1 MLEASFLS
9 YYRRPDA
16 PRGRTRKTHAEVGER
31 SEEMSFI
38 DQPAAQPS
46 RIPYINDNYLAN
58 EQELVRALAE
68 QADPG
73 ESARQKIMNT
83 AAQLV
88 RAVRKNTK
96 NDGGIEAF
104 LKTYDLSSDEGVL
117 LMCIAE
123 ALLRIPDADT
133 ADRLI
138 ADKITS
144 ANWKDHVGTSDSL
157 FVNASTW
164 GLMLT
169 GKILTLDEI
178 AGANPTKMLGKLV
191 SRAGEP
197 VVRTAMRQAMKIMG
211 HQFVMGRNIGEA
223 LKRAMKSTDLPYRY
237 SFDMLGES
245 ALTAADAQRYLDNYH
260 AGIKSIGDAHV
271 ESADVFSAPGIS
283 VKLSALH
290 PRYEFSHETRVMKEL
305 VPNVLELAQHARE
318 IGIGLTI
325 DSEEAHR
332 FEMWLNIFEEV
343 YRDPSL
349 DGWDGL
355 GVALQT
361 YQRRGNDGL
370 RFLIDLASEIGRRI
384 PVRLVKGAYWDSE
397 VKWAQEQGLDSYPV
411 YTRKSHSDVS
421 YLAAART
428 ALAAEDKI
436 YAQFATHNAH
446 TLASV
451 LHYAGSRRDYEFQR
465 LHGMGEEL
473 YAEVVDPE
481 KHDRPCRVYAP
492 VGNHEDLLPY
502 LVRRLLENGSNTS
515 FVNKIADE
523 SIDVQDII
531 ADPLATARSHDY
543 AAHDRIPTP
552 ADIFQPERS
561 NSVGI
566 NIANRSVSKQLL
578 AELEEA
584 AAKPITAKPIVG
596 GKELDGP
603 EEPSVNPANVAE
615 IVGVCHQASS
625 DAVIKAIDISVAA
638 QPAWCRLGAYER
650 DKILNRAADL
660 YEKHRDEL
668 LGLIVREGGRSI
680 PDAISE
686 LREAVDFMRYYGAQA
701 KKHFGE
707 PIVLPGPTGERN
719 TMSMRGKGV
728 FIAISPWNFP
738 LAIFTG
744 QVTAALAAGNAV
756 LAKPAAPTPLIAYR
770 AIQLL
775 HEAGVPADVL
785 HYVPC
790 GGRMIGEAGVAD
802 PRIAGVVFTGSTGVA
817 QTINQTLAHRDGP
830 IGTLIAETGGQNAMF
845 VDSSALPEQ
854 VVHDSI
860 YSAFNSAGQRCSA
873 LRLLC
878 VQEEIEP
885 RTLDLLKGYME
896 ELTIGDPRHLST
908 DVGPCIDDPSRQGLA
923 KHVERM
929 AKEQKIVH
937 RCTLPEGSDIGTYFA
952 PTLVEIDDISA
963 LTEEQFGP
971 ILHVVKFKSRHLDDM
986 VKAVNGTGF
995 GLTMGLHSRIDS
1007 RVAGLAADCGAGNL
1021 YVNRNMI
1028 GAVVGVQ
1035 PFGGRGLSG
1044 TGPKAGGPHYV
1055 QRFGTEFTL
1064 SNNISAVGGNA
1075 SLLTLGSD

>member
-1 MLEASFLS
+1 
-9 YYRRPDA
+9 
-16 PRGRTRKTHAEVGER
+16 
-31 SEEMSFI
+31 MSFI

-46 RIPYINDNYLAN
+46 SISYINDNYLAD
-58 EQELVRALAE
+58 E
-68 QADPG
+68 QAIVRELAARADTG
-73 ESARQKIMNT
+73 ESARRKILDT

-88 RAVRKNTK
+88 RAVRDNTR

-104 LKTYDLSSDEGVL
+104 LQQYDLSSDEGVL

-138 ADKITS
+138 ADKIT
-144 ANWKDHVGTSDSL
+144 AARWQDHVGTSDSL

-169 GKILTLDEI
+169 GKILTLDEM
-178 AGANPTKMLGKLV
+178 ATGNPTRLLGKLV

-245 ALTAADAQRYLDNYH
+245 ALTAGDAQRYLDNYH
-260 AGIKSIGDAHV
+260 EGIKSIAKGPQIDAP
-271 ESADVFSAPGIS
+271 DVFAAPGIS

-290 PRYEFSHETRVMKEL
+290 PRYEYSHEERVMAEL
-305 VPNVLELAQHARE
+305 VPAVLELAKHAKE
-318 IGIGLTI
+318 VGIGLTI

-332 FEMWLNIFEEV
+332 LEMWLNIFERI
-343 YRDPSL
+343 YRDPAL
-349 DGWDGL
+349 DGWDGF

-361 YQRRGNDGL
+361 YQRRGNDAM
-370 RFLIDLASEIGRRI
+370 RFLIELADDVGRRI

-397 VKWAQEQGLDSYPV
+397 VKWGQEQGLESYPV
-411 YTRKSHSDVS
+411 FTRKSHSDIS
-421 YLAAART
+421 YLAAARA
-428 ALAAEDKI
+428 ALDAGDKI

-446 TLASV
+446 TLASI
-451 LHYAGSRRDYEFQR
+451 LHFAGSRRDYEFQR

-473 YAEVVDPE
+473 YAEVVDPA

-523 SIDVQDII
+523 SIDVMDII
-531 ADPLATARSHDY
+531 ADPLELAAKHDY

-552 ADIFQPERS
+552 GDIFRPERD
-561 NSVGI
+561 NSRGV
-566 NIANRSVSKQLL
+566 NLPDRSVSRQLL
-578 AELEEA
+578 ADLDA
-584 AAKPITAKPIVG
+584 ASKKQITAKPIIG
-596 GKELDGP
+596 GKEMDGK
-603 EEPSVNPANVAE
+603 ESPSVNPANTSEV
-615 IVGVCHQASS
+615 IGVCHQASEEHV
-625 DAVIKAIDISVAA
+625 DKAIELSVAA
-638 QPAWCRLGAYER
+638 QPAWDRLGGNER
-650 DKILNRAADL
+650 ANILNRAADL
-660 YEKHRDEL
+660 FEKHSDEL
-668 LGLIVREGGRSI
+668 LRLCVMEGGRSV
-680 PDAISE
+680 PDSISE

-701 KKHFGE
+701 RKHYGE
-707 PIVLPGPTGERN
+707 PIVMPGPTGERN
-719 TMSMRGKGV
+719 TYSMRGRGV

-756 LAKPAAPTPLIAYR
+756 LAKPAAPTPLVAYR
-770 AIQLL
+770 AVQLL
-775 HEAGVPADVL
+775 HEAGVPPDLL
-785 HYVPC
+785 HFIP
-790 GGRMIGEAGVAD
+790 GSGRLIGERAVAD
-802 PRIAGVVFTGSTGVA
+802 PRVAGVVFTGSTEVA

-830 IGTLIAETGGQNAMF
+830 IGVLIAETGGQNAMF

-854 VVHDSI
+854 VVHDAI

-885 RTLDLLKGYME
+885 RTLNLLKGYMD
-896 ELTIGDPRHLST
+896 ELVIGDPRHLST
-908 DVGPCIDDPSRQGLA
+908 DVGPVIDDPSRVTLEA
-923 KHVERM
+923 HVERM
-929 AKEQKIVH
+929 AKEQTLVH
-937 RCTLPEGSDIGTYFA
+937 RCALPAETSIGTYFA

-963 LTEEQFGP
+963 LKREEFGP
-971 ILHVVKFKSRHLDDM
+971 VLHVLKFKSRHLDKM
-986 VKAVNGTGF
+986 VAAVNSTGF
-995 GLTMGLHSRIDS
+995 GLTMGIHSRIDS
-1007 RVAGLAADCGAGNL
+1007 RIAGLAADCGAGNL

-1044 TGPKAGGPHYV
+1044 TGPKAGGPNYV

-1075 SLLTLGSD
+1075 SLLSLGSD

>member
-1 MLEASFLS
+1 
-9 YYRRPDA
+9 
-16 PRGRTRKTHAEVGER
+16 
-31 SEEMSFI
+31 MSFI

-46 RIPYINDNYLAN
+46 SISYINDNYLAD
-58 EQELVRALAE
+58 E
-68 QADPG
+68 QAIVRELAARADTG
-73 ESARQKIMNT
+73 ESARRKILDT

-88 RAVRKNTK
+88 RAVRENTR

-104 LKTYDLSSDEGVL
+104 LQQYDLSSDEGVL

-138 ADKITS
+138 ADKIT
-144 ANWKDHVGTSDSL
+144 AARWQDHVGTSDSL

-169 GKILTLDEI
+169 GKILTLDDM
-178 AGANPTKMLGKLV
+178 ATGNPTRLLGKLV

-245 ALTAADAQRYLDNYH
+245 ALTAGDAQRYLDNYH
-260 AGIKSIGDAHV
+260 EGIKSIAKGPQIDAP
-271 ESADVFSAPGIS
+271 DVFSAPGIS

-290 PRYEFSHETRVMKEL
+290 PRYEYSHEERVMAEL
-305 VPNVLELAQHARE
+305 VPAVLELAKHAKE
-318 IGIGLTI
+318 VGIGLTI

-332 FEMWLNIFEEV
+332 LEMWLNIFERI
-343 YRDPSL
+343 YRDPAL
-349 DGWDGL
+349 DGWDGF

-361 YQRRGNDGL
+361 YQRRGNDAM
-370 RFLIDLASEIGRRI
+370 RFLIELADDVGRRI

-397 VKWAQEQGLDSYPV
+397 VKWGQEQGLESYPV
-411 YTRKSHSDVS
+411 FTRKSHSDIS
-421 YLAAART
+421 YLAAARA
-428 ALAAEDKI
+428 ALDAGDKI

-446 TLASV
+446 TLASI
-451 LHYAGSRRDYEFQR
+451 LHFAGSRRDYEFQR

-473 YAEVVDPE
+473 YAEVVDPA

-523 SIDVQDII
+523 SIDVMDII
-531 ADPLATARSHDY
+531 ADPLELAAKHDY

-552 ADIFQPERS
+552 GDIFRPERD
-561 NSVGI
+561 NSRGV
-566 NIANRSVSKQLL
+566 NLPDRSVSRQLL
-578 AELEEA
+578 ADLDA
-584 AAKPITAKPIVG
+584 ASKKPITAKPIIG
-596 GKELDGP
+596 GKEMDGK
-603 EEPSVNPANVAE
+603 ESPSVNPANTSEV
-615 IVGVCHQASS
+615 IGVCHQASEEHV
-625 DAVIKAIDISVAA
+625 DKAIELSVAA
-638 QPAWCRLGAYER
+638 QPAWDRLGGNER
-650 DKILNRAADL
+650 ANILNRAADL
-660 YEKHRDEL
+660 FEKHSDEL
-668 LGLIVREGGRSI
+668 LRLCVMEGGRSV
-680 PDAISE
+680 PDSISE

-701 KKHFGE
+701 RKHYGE
-707 PIVLPGPTGERN
+707 PIVMPGPTGERN
-719 TMSMRGKGV
+719 TYSMRGRGV

-756 LAKPAAPTPLIAYR
+756 LAKPAAPTPLVAYR
-770 AIQLL
+770 AVQLL
-775 HEAGVPADVL
+775 HEAGVPQDLL
-785 HYVPC
+785 HFIP
-790 GGRMIGEAGVAD
+790 GSGRLIGERAVAD
-802 PRIAGVVFTGSTGVA
+802 PRVAGVVFTGSTEVA

-830 IGTLIAETGGQNAMF
+830 IGVLIAETGGQNAMF

-854 VVHDSI
+854 VVHDAI

-885 RTLDLLKGYME
+885 RTLDLLKGYMD
-896 ELTIGDPRHLST
+896 ELVIGDPRHLST
-908 DVGPCIDDPSRQGLA
+908 DVGPVIDDPSRVTLEA
-923 KHVERM
+923 HVERM
-929 AKEQKIVH
+929 AKEQTLVH
-937 RCTLPEGSDIGTYFA
+937 RCALPAETSIGTYFA

-963 LTEEQFGP
+963 LKREEFGP
-971 ILHVVKFKSRHLDDM
+971 VLHVLKFKSRHLDKM
-986 VKAVNGTGF
+986 VAAVNSTGF
-995 GLTMGLHSRIDS
+995 GLTMGIHSRIDS
-1007 RVAGLAADCGAGNL
+1007 RIAGLAADCGAGNL

-1044 TGPKAGGPHYV
+1044 TGPKAGGPNYV